1 MKIKVTNILNKINI
15 FIFSLF
21 KYKWVY
27 YIFHNFSWDSSL
39 YYETQYIYW
48 SIWIKTWSTKDN
60 LELLNGVV
68 TQILLKQKRKQKNR
82 KNRRKR
88 QKRKIKMQNLINE
101 SRIEK
106 QSKENKDNR
115 TNGKLT
121 GIKRK
126 REDK

>member
-1 MKIKVTNILNKINI
+1 MKHNIYTEVFGLKHEA
-15 FIFSLF
+15 L
-21 KYKWVY
+21 
-27 YIFHNFSWDSSL
+27 
-39 YYETQYIYW
+39 E
-48 SIWIKTWSTKDN
+48 DN

-82 KNRRKR
+82 KNRR
-88 QKRKIKMQNLINE
+88 KRKIKMQNLINE

>member
-1 MKIKVTNILNKINI
+1 
-15 FIFSLF
+15 
-21 KYKWVY
+21 
-27 YIFHNFSWDSSL
+27 
-39 YYETQYIYW
+39 
-48 SIWIKTWSTKDN
+48 
-60 LELLNGVV
+60 
-68 TQILLKQKRKQKNR
+68 
-82 KNRRKR
+82 
-88 QKRKIKMQNLINE
+88 MQNLINE